1 MIKLFDAAALLAGA
15 LYLAAQVGAEEPPTA
30 AKDPTIVLK
39 ISNLTDATQA
49 GDVKKLETAVRKVKD
64 VKGITTNK
72 KKGEIKVIHKAGADI
87 TAVRKAVAISGF
99 TIVDPKPALDSD
111 NNTATGQPSPPA
123 PPVAPAK

>member
-1 MIKLFDAAALLAGA
+1 MIKLFDAAALLAGT
-15 LYLAAQVGAEEPPTA
+15 LCLAAQVGAEEPPTA

-39 ISNLTDATQA
+39 ISNLTDATPA

-72 KKGEIKVIHKAGADI
+72 KKGEIKVTHKANADVAAI
-87 TAVRKAVAISGF
+87 RKAVATSGF
-99 TIVDPKPALDSD
+99 TIVDPKPPLDSD
-111 NNTATGQPSPPA
+111 NNTPTGQPLPSA